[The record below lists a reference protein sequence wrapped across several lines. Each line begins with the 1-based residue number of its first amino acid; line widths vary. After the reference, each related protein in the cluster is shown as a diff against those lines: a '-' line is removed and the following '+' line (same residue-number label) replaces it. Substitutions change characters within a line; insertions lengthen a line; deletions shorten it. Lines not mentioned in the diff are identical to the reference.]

1 MLNWLYNA
9 LGAMLSFFSSITGSY
24 ALALLFYALIFKI
37 VFLPFNIKQQKN
49 QIKMAKLTP
58 KIELIKAKYRGRT
71 DQPTLQKQQQEIM
84 ELQQKEG
91 YNALSGCLPLLIQ
104 LPIIML
110 LYTVI
115 QNPVSYIAKTTDT
128 VNSYN
133 DAPSAETTVLGE
145 DTLAIY
151 DSIVAEGKEIEK
163 TDIVLALYNKLV
175 DPETEE
181 VVKGTEITLID
192 KIYSFV
198 DNDNETYK
206 TEAERIAVIESY
218 GIDYESIPNF
228 KLFGVNLA
236 KTPSIKEFSI
246 LVLIPVLA
254 AAASWLSMWLTR
266 KLNNT
271 GLNNEQDA
279 QTRASMRMMDIVM
292 PLMTLWIAF
301 SFSGML
307 GLYWIYQSILGLI
320 LSFILSKLMPL
331 PKYTEDD
338 LKEMKRQQKAAEKEQ
353 RAAMKAKPRYRSLH
367 YIDDD
372 DYDDLPPAPS
382 GDNGGG
388 SGSTKIGS
396 DIPEIKD

>member
-1 MLNWLYNA
+1 MKTAWNGWTN
-9 LGAMLSFFSSITGSY
+9 
-24 ALALLFYALIFKI
+24 
-37 VFLPFNIKQQKN
+37 
-49 QIKMAKLTP
+49 
-58 KIELIKAKYRGRT
+58 
-71 DQPTLQKQQQEIM
+71 
-84 ELQQKEG
+84 
-91 YNALSGCLPLLIQ
+91 PLW
-104 LPIIML
+104 
-110 LYTVI
+110 V
-115 QNPVSYIAKTTDT
+115 
-128 VNSYN
+128 
-133 DAPSAETTVLGE
+133 
-145 DTLAIY
+145 
-151 DSIVAEGKEIEK
+151 
-163 TDIVLALYNKLV
+163 
-175 DPETEE
+175 
-181 VVKGTEITLID
+181 
-192 KIYSFV
+192 
-198 DNDNETYK
+198 
-206 TEAERIAVIESY
+206 
-218 GIDYESIPNF
+218 
-228 KLFGVNLA
+228 
-236 KTPSIKEFSI
+236 KEFSI

>member
-1 MLNWLYNA
+1 MFNWLYKA

-58 KIELIKAKYRGRT
+58 KIELIRAKYRGRT
-71 DQPTLQKQQQEIM
+71 DQPTMQNQQQEIM

-91 YNALSGCLPLLIQ
+91 YNPLSGCLPLLIQ

-115 QNPVSYIAKTTDT
+115 QNPISYIAKTTDSIG
-128 VNSYN
+128 NYN
-133 DAPSAETTVLGE
+133 DSPSAETTVLGE

-151 DSIVAEGKEIEK
+151 ESLVSEGKEIDK
-163 TDIVLALYNKLV
+163 DDIVLALYNKFV
-175 DPETEE
+175 DEKAKE
-181 VVKGTEITLID
+181 VERGREISLID
-192 KIYSFV
+192 SIYSFI
-198 DNDNETYK
+198 ETDTEEHP
-206 TEAERIAVIESY
+206 TEADRIAFIEGY
-218 GIDYESIPNF
+218 GLDYETIPNF

-236 KTPSIKEFSI
+236 KTPNIRDFSI

-254 AAASWLSMWLTR
+254 AAASWVSMWLTR
-266 KLNNT
+266 RFNNT
-271 GLNNEQDA
+271 GLQSEQDA
-279 QTRASMRMMDIVM
+279 QTQMSMRMMDIVM
-292 PLMTLWIAF
+292 PLMTLFIAF
-301 SFSGML
+301 NFSGML
-307 GLYWIYQSILGLI
+307 GLYWIYQSILGLL
-320 LSFILSKLMPL
+320 LSFILSRAMPL
-331 PKYTEDD
+331 PRYSEED

-353 RAAMKAKPRYRSLH
+353 RAAMKAKPKYRSLH

-372 DYDDLPPAPS
+372 DYDDLPPAP
-382 GDNGGG
+382 GGTDGG
-388 SGSTKIGS
+388 SGAPKMGS